1 MDSTRA
7 IPPTVYIID
16 DDPASRESAAEL
28 VKTIDYPTISFES
41 AEDFLAAYNPRLRGC
56 LIVDLRMPGMSGLEL
71 QDKLLEMGSQL
82 PFILVTAYADVAL
95 AVRAME
101 RGAITLLEK
110 SPDERQLLA
119 AVRRGLEK
127 DSMLC
132 HANAERH
139 EIQARMESLT
149 PEERKVLD
157 LIVAGKANKVI
168 SVELDI
174 GLRTVETRRHH
185 VMSKLKAESVADLVR
200 MVLVSE
206 GKSTTLPADRIA

>member
-1 MDSTRA
+1 MDPTRA

-16 DDPASRESAAEL
+16 DDAASRASAAEL
-28 VKTIDYPTISFES
+28 VKTIDYPTISFDS
-41 AEDFLAAYNPRLRGC
+41 AEQFLAAYDSQMRGC

-119 AVRRGLEK
+119 AVQRGLEK
-127 DSMLC
+127 DAMLFQ
-132 HANAERH
+132 AQAERQDV
-139 EIQARMESLT
+139 QARLDSLT

-157 LIVAGKANKVI
+157 MIVAGKANKVI

-174 GLRTVETRRHH
+174 GLRTVETRRHY
-185 VMSKLKAESVADLVR
+185 VMSKLRAESVADLVR
-200 MVLVSE
+200 MVLVAT
-206 GKSTTLPADRIA
+206 GNSTTLPSDRIA